1 MKDFIIKLKKSMNFV
16 LSRISALFLITM
28 TCLVLYQVF
37 TRYVLN
43 SPSDFTEEIVR
54 YLLVWTGFIG
64 AAYAF
69 NTRQHMSLV
78 FFKEKLSKEKQK
90 WLSVVIDFIILL
102 FALLIMVIGG
112 WTLSI
117 STMGAL
123 SALLSVPRG
132 LVYLI
137 GPISG
142 IFIIIGQIIN
152 IWEDINETVINLEE
166 EDI

>member
-1 MKDFIIKLKKSMNFV
+1 MKECMIKMKRGMSFV

-28 TCLVLYQVF
+28 TLLVLYQVF
-37 TRYVLN
+37 TRYILN
-43 SPSDFTEEIVR
+43 SPSEFTEEIVR

-69 NTRQHMSLV
+69 NTRQHMALV
-78 FFKEKLSKEKQK
+78 F
-90 WLSVVIDFIILL
+90 VIDKLNPNVRKYIAAAIDFVILL
-102 FALLIMVIGG
+102 FALIIMVIGG
-112 WTLSI
+112 LSLSM

-123 SALLSVPRG
+123 SALLGVPRG
-132 LVYLI
+132 IVYLI

-152 IWEDINETVINLEE
+152 IWEDITGNIIEVEE
-166 EDI
+166 GM